1 MVGRMSSN
9 LLSELASKGY
19 WPALAM
25 EYFMEGNYSR
35 AIELCMMRL
44 RDYPDVLSGRIVYAR
59 SLYHAGQFETAE
71 EQFYKI
77 LQYDPSNPVA
87 LKYLGD
93 LKFSNGDE
101 TTAFSYYSKI
111 LDVTPDTRSLV
122 SPFNPEKKDKI
133 DTTTVLTLKKKTEK
147 KMDEDSA
154 NVSLRE
160 MPFKTETLGDLLL
173 KQGHPR
179 LALKV
184 FRDLAEKNDSVRLR
198 DKIEKT
204 EQSFKK

>member
-1 MVGRMSSN
+1 MSDN

-25 EYFMEGNYSR
+25 EYFRDGNYSR

-44 RDYPDVLSGRIVYAR
+44 RDYPEVLSGRIIYAR
-59 SLYHAGQFETAE
+59 ALYHAGQYESAE

-77 LQYDPSNPVA
+77 LQYDPNNLAA

-93 LKFSNGDE
+93 LKFRSGDE
-101 TTAFSYYSKI
+101 STAFSYYSKI
-111 LDVTPDTRSLV
+111 HDIAPETQSLS
-122 SPFNPEKKDKI
+122 SPFDPEKKEKTE
-133 DTTTVLTLKKKTEK
+133 TTSVLTLKKKGEREASEDKTQTE
-147 KMDEDSA
+147 
-154 NVSLRE
+154 LRE

-184 FRDLAEKNDSVRLR
+184 FRDLAEKGDNPRLR

-204 EQSFKK
+204 QRSFKNKE